1 MLIGR
6 IHEQLLLEVF
16 QATMPLLLIIAFQHI
31 YHPCKCALKAQV
43 TLIVLQLADARIKIF
58 FFLFLLILLFF
69 FLLLL
74 ILNLNLFVLLQG
86 SSRKKWTNN

>member
-31 YHPCKCALKAQV
+31 DHPCKCALKAQV
-43 TLIVLQLADARIKIF
+43 TLIILTQSFLLAEARLKIF
-58 FFLFLLILLFF
+58 FFLFLLILLLF
-69 FLLLL
+69 
-74 ILNLNLFVLLQG
+74 LNLNLFVLPQG

>member
-1 MLIGR
+1 MLIVR

-31 YHPCKCALKAQV
+31 DHPCKCALKAQV
-43 TLIVLQLADARIKIF
+43 TLIVLQIKARLKN
-58 FFLFLLILLFF
+58 FF

-74 ILNLNLFVLLQG
+74 ILLFLNPNPNLCVLLQG